1 MSKAKTK
8 AQAPEVQEPVAT
20 EQVEQVVTGDGTGQ
34 ALPEITDQP
43 VEQVAEAVQQT
54 AAAQELEPDPEDV
67 IDALVLCDG
76 SLDGV
81 TRYRAGS
88 VLQGVPESLAQAN
101 SHWLDAHLSAV
112 EHALKNGAAV
122 IDYQQKA

>member
-8 AQAPEVQEPVAT
+8 AQAAEVQAPTTAEQPEQGVAG
-20 EQVEQVVTGDGTGQ
+20 VVTGE
-34 ALPEITDQP
+34 ALPEVAEQP
-43 VEQVAEAVQQT
+43 EAQVAAAVQQPDAT
-54 AAAQELEPDPEDV
+54 EPDPEDV
-67 IDALVLCDG
+67 TDVLVLCDG